1 MLSGTTH
8 AKLPCDRADVRVGHT
23 AVRLIGL
30 WAHMAASAGVP
41 TAAPTKRNDVMADT
55 PWPSGEMLAEL
66 ESLRRKLAPLD
77 DLRNEAHRLA
87 EDLATME
94 NRYAAL
100 YDHGPMLC
108 AVVDPKGVV
117 LDSNDA
123 VTTCL
128 GHTRE
133 HLAGKQF
140 LDMVVADKGSDTL
153 ERLQRA
159 FRGNLSENLEMGLRS
174 GDGTIRRVLLLSA
187 IARPDIRG
195 RSDGVLLA
203 GKDITAQRRAE
214 AALQAGDR
222 LYQGIVESVPA
233 PVCSFDTD
241 YKFVFANCAAADAF
255 EVRAKNLLER
265 NLHEFVSKEDWN
277 TILDRTSDL
286 REGTPHS
293 YDIRIIRPDGTT
305 RAVSVHTAL
314 RHNSDGKATGVVM
327 ALQSVSEHRTVERAL
342 QESEDRYRTLF
353 EESID
358 VIYMTSHDGKLVDIS
373 PSAVSLFGYTRDEL
387 LERDV
392 HGLYANPE
400 QRVRFQEAIE
410 RHGFV
415 RGFEITLLHKDGRK
429 VDCVLASTVR
439 KGADGRTLGYQGI
452 MRDITDR
459 KRAEAARERER
470 RTFRVI
476 AEAAVHST
484 DLANLCSRVL
494 SGLVEVLEFDGGTLR
509 LHDGKQ
515 GVLEPVAVVGLRDDE
530 HALISEQ
537 SIDEDQDCMAAHVAR
552 TGEPIFA
559 SDVTMHPISES
570 HRQRLDALGIRSIV
584 AYPVFG
590 AGRDLLAVIQL
601 FSREPAEM
609 HEEDDKLFFGTVA
622 GMLAAVIERKIA
634 EDQKRDVEAQLVQ
647 AQKMEAVGTLA
658 SGVAHDF
665 NNLLTAIQG
674 FTELALMSV
683 DESDT
688 LHSDLEKIRTAAD
701 RGAGLVRQLL
711 LFGRE
716 QRVELHAVDINA
728 TMLGMVTMLAPLIG
742 EDISVRTVLEPDLR
756 PAMADEGSIQ
766 QVLMNLAVNA
776 RDAMPEGGSLTI
788 RTRNVRLDEADDPD
802 GNSARTG
809 DFVCMS
815 VEDSGGGMDQDTM
828 GRIFEPFFSTKGP
841 GKGTGLGLSVVYG
854 IIQQHGGWIYTLST
868 PRMGTTFEV
877 YIPTAGTEPSARPV
891 SCQEALAEQT
901 SSGERILVVEDEES
915 VRDLATTVLRK
926 HGYEVFEAPN
936 VADAL
941 EIFEREEGRFDLVF
955 SDVVLPDK
963 SGVQL
968 ADELLERAP
977 GLRMLMSSG
986 HASERSQWETIKSK
1000 GLPFLQKPYSLPGLL
1015 RMVRETIQAS

>member
-1 MLSGTTH
+1 
-8 AKLPCDRADVRVGHT
+8 
-23 AVRLIGL
+23 
-30 WAHMAASAGVP
+30 
-41 TAAPTKRNDVMADT
+41 MADT
-55 PWPSGEMLAEL
+55 PWSSGEMLAEL

-77 DLRNEAHRLA
+77 DLTNEAHRLA
-87 EDLATME
+87 EDLAAME
-94 NRYAAL
+94 NRYSAL

-108 AVVDPKGVV
+108 AVVDSKGIV
-117 LDSNDA
+117 LDSNEA
-123 VTTCL
+123 ITTCL
-128 GHTRE
+128 GRTPE
-133 HLAGKQF
+133 ELAGKQF
-140 LDMVVADKGSDTL
+140 LDLVVRDKDPDAL

-159 FRGNLSENLEMGLRS
+159 FKGDLSESLEVGLRS
-174 GDGTIRRVLLLSA
+174 GSGAIRRVLLLSA
-187 IARPDIRG
+187 IVRPEIRG
-195 RSDGVLLA
+195 RSDGVLIA
-203 GKDITAQRRAE
+203 GMDITEQRHAE

-222 LYQGIVESVPA
+222 QYQALVESVPT

-241 YKFVFANCAAADAF
+241 YRFVFSNWAAADAF
-255 EVRAKNLLER
+255 EVKAKNLLGR
-265 NLHEFVSKEDWN
+265 SLHEFVSEEDWDL
-277 TILDRTSDL
+277 ILERTSDL
-286 REGTPHS
+286 HDGTTHS
-293 YDIRIIRPDGTT
+293 YDIRIIRPDGTA
-305 RAVSVHTAL
+305 RGVSVHTAL
-314 RHNSDGKATGVVM
+314 RHDSSGKSTGVVT

-342 QESEDRYRTLF
+342 HESEERYRSLF

-429 VDCVLASTVR
+429 VDCVLASSIR

-452 MRDITDR
+452 MRDVTDR

-476 AEAAVHST
+476 AEAAVQST
-484 DLANLCSRVL
+484 DLSSLCSRVL
-494 SGLVEVLEFDGGTLR
+494 NGLVEVLEFGGGTLR

-530 HALISEQ
+530 HALICEQ
-537 SIDEDQDCMAAHVAR
+537 SIDEDRDCMAAHVAR
-552 TGEPIFA
+552 TGDPIFA
-559 SDVTMHPISES
+559 SDVTMHPMSES
-570 HRQRLDALGIRSIV
+570 HRQRLDALGIRSLV
-584 AYPVFG
+584 AYPIFG
-590 AGRDLLAVIQL
+590 AGRHLLAVMQL
-601 FSREPAEM
+601 FSRTPTRI

-634 EDQKRDVEAQLVQ
+634 EEQKRDVEAQLVQ

-683 DESDT
+683 SESDT
-688 LHSDLEKIRTAAD
+688 LHDDLEKIRTAAD

-716 QRVELHAVDINA
+716 ERVELHAVDINA
-728 TMLGMVTMLAPLIG
+728 TTLGMVNMLSPLIG
-742 EDISVRTVLEPDLR
+742 EDITVRTVLEPDLR

-776 RDAMPEGGSLTI
+776 RDAMPQGGALTI

-802 GNSARTG
+802 GTDAKIG

-868 PRMGTTFEV
+868 PRIGTTFEV
-877 YIPTAGTEPSARPV
+877 YIPTAGAEPAARPV
-891 SCQEALAEQT
+891 SCQEGPPEQAC
-901 SSGERILVVEDEES
+901 SGERILVVEDEES

-926 HGYEVFEAPN
+926 HGYEVFDAPN
-936 VADAL
+936 VAEAL
-941 EIFEREEGRFDLVF
+941 RIFEREEGRFDLVF

-968 ADELLERAP
+968 ADQLLERAP
-977 GLRMLMSSG
+977 GLRILMSSG
-986 HASERSQWETIKSK
+986 HTSQRSQWETIKDK

-1015 RMVRETIQAS
+1015 KMVRETIQSS

>member
-1 MLSGTTH
+1 
-8 AKLPCDRADVRVGHT
+8 
-23 AVRLIGL
+23 
-30 WAHMAASAGVP
+30 MAASASAP
-41 TAAPTKRNDVMADT
+41 TAAPTKRNNLMADT
-55 PWPSGEMLAEL
+55 PWPAGEMLAEL

-77 DLRNEAHRLA
+77 ELRNEAHRLA
-87 EDLATME
+87 EDLAAME
-94 NRYAAL
+94 NRYSAL
-100 YDHGPMLC
+100 YNHGPMLC
-108 AVVDPKGVV
+108 AVVDPKGIV

-133 HLAGKQF
+133 QLAGKQF
-140 LDMVVADKGSDTL
+140 LDLVVSDKDSDTL

-159 FRGNLSENLEMGLRS
+159 FRGDLSESLEVRLKSAG
-174 GDGTIRRVLLLSA
+174 GAIRRVLLLSA
-187 IARPDIRG
+187 AVRPDIRG
-195 RSDGVLLA
+195 RSDGVLIA
-203 GKDITAQRRAE
+203 GMDVTSQRHAE

-222 LYQGIVESVPA
+222 QYQALVESVPT
-233 PVCSFDTD
+233 PMCSFDKD
-241 YKFVFANCAAADAF
+241 YRFVFANWAAADAF
-255 EVRAKNLLER
+255 VVKAKDLLGR
-265 NLHEFVSKEDWN
+265 SLHEFVSEEDWDL
-277 TILDRTSDL
+277 ILERTSEL
-286 REGTPHS
+286 REGPTHS

-305 RAVSVHTAL
+305 RGVSVHAAL
-314 RHNSDGKATGVVM
+314 RHNTSGGATGVVV

-342 QESEDRYRTLF
+342 QESESRYRTLF

-373 PSAVSLFGYTRDEL
+373 PSAVTLFGYTRDEL

-429 VDCVLASTVR
+429 IDCVLASTIR

-452 MRDITDR
+452 MRDVTDR

-476 AEAAVHST
+476 AEAAVQSV
-484 DLANLCSRVL
+484 DLADLCSRVL
-494 SGLVEVLEFDGGTLR
+494 NGLVEVLEFGGGTLR

-537 SIDEDQDCMAAHVAR
+537 SIDKDQDCMAAHVAR
-552 TGEPIFA
+552 TGDPIFA

-570 HRQRLDALGIRSIV
+570 HRERLDALGIQSLV
-584 AYPVFG
+584 AYPIFG
-590 AGRDLLAVIQL
+590 ADRKLLAVMQL
-601 FSREPAEM
+601 FSRTPTEL

-622 GMLAAVIERKIA
+622 GMLAAVIERKVA

-683 DESDT
+683 SESDT
-688 LHSDLEKIRTAAD
+688 LHDDLEKIRTAAD
-701 RGAGLVRQLL
+701 KGAGLVRQLL

-716 QRVELHAVDINA
+716 QRVELHSVDINA
-728 TMLGMVTMLAPLIG
+728 TMLGMVNMLSPLIG
-742 EDISVRTVLEPDLR
+742 EDITIRTVLEPDLR

-776 RDAMPEGGSLTI
+776 RDAMPEGGALTI
-788 RTRNVRLDEADDPD
+788 RTRNVRLDEADEHD
-802 GNSARTG
+802 GTDARTG

-877 YIPTAGTEPSARPV
+877 YIPTASTEPAAGPGL
-891 SCQEALAEQT
+891 CQEAQAEQI
-901 SSGERILVVEDEES
+901 SSGERILVVEDEDS

-926 HGYEVFEAPN
+926 HGYEVFEAPT
-936 VADAL
+936 VAEAL
-941 EIFEREEGRFDLVF
+941 KVFEREEGRFDLVF
-955 SDVVLPDK
+955 SDVVLPDR

-968 ADELLERAP
+968 ADELLERVP
-977 GLRMLMSSG
+977 GLRLLMSSG
-986 HASERSQWETIKSK
+986 HASERSQWETIKNK

-1015 RMVRETIQAS
+1015 RMVRETIQSG